1 MSNLKP
7 FLKIP
12 ENSWVAKNATLIG
25 NIRLLGNNIILFNSV
40 IRADNDLISIGKG
53 TNIQDGCVLH
63 ADDGVPLTL
72 GENVT
77 IGHMSMLHGC
87 SIGSN
92 TLIGINA
99 IVLNGSKI
107 GENCI
112 IAANSLIPENKII
125 PSNSVVMGSPG
136 KVVRETTTS
145 DLKRINENSK
155 HYIEQIPFFKKSIF

>member
-1 MSNLKP
+1 
-7 FLKIP
+7 
-12 ENSWVAKNATLIG
+12 
-25 NIRLLGNNIILFNSV
+25 
-40 IRADNDLISIGKG
+40 
-53 TNIQDGCVLH
+53 
-63 ADDGVPLTL
+63 
-72 GENVT
+72 
-77 IGHMSMLHGC
+77 MLHGC

-155 HYIEQIPFFKKSIF
+155 HYIEQIPFLKNLFFELKCL